1 MVRLLSA
8 AALAVALTASAP
20 VLGLSSLRAQA
31 AKQAAGTAGVI
42 PPANSLVPGDV
53 IRVQIWREDDL
64 SGQFQVDEDG
74 SVVLPLLGKKQ
85 VVGIDPDVL
94 REQLTDDYGE
104 YLVNPAVN
112 VTLLRRIVVLGEVRV
127 PGQYTV
133 DATNSVADVI
143 ARAQGVTPEG
153 NAEDIVLVRDGQR
166 LATGLS
172 GTESIQEA
180 GIRSGDQ
187 IIVGQ
192 RSWASRNFSSIVG
205 IASILANMYVIIRR

>member
-8 AALAVALTASAP
+8 VTLAVALTTLAP
-20 VLGLSSLRAQA
+20 VAGPASLRAQSLEA
-31 AKQAAGTAGVI
+31 PATTASS
-42 PPANSLVPGDV
+42 NSLLPGDV
-53 IRVQIWREDDL
+53 IRVRIWREEDL
-64 SGQFQVDEDG
+64 SGEFQVDEDG
-74 SVVLPLLGKKQ
+74 FVVLPLLGRKP
-85 VVGIDPDVL
+85 VVGIDPDLL
-94 REQLTDDYGE
+94 RDQLTQEYGE

-127 PGQYTV
+127 PGQYTL

-143 ARAQGVTPEG
+143 ARAQGITPDG
-153 NAEDIVLVRDGQR
+153 DAEDIVLVRDGRR

-172 GTESIQEA
+172 GTESLQEA

-192 RSWASRNFSSIVG
+192 RGWASRNFSSIVG
-205 IASILANMYVIIRR
+205 IASILANMYVIIAR